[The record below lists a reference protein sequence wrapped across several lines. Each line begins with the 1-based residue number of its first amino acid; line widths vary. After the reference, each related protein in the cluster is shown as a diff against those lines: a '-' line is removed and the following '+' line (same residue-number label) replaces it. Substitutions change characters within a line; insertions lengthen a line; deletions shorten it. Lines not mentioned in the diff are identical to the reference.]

1 MKTKFIAVSGQKG
14 GIGKTTTTINL
25 AASISMRATPVL
37 VIDLDQQGSATDWV
51 EMMKSNGTQLFD
63 YLQVEYKDFDRVIN
77 EVQDKYKYVIF
88 DCPPRLEKFV
98 GKVIYTAD
106 IVLTSC
112 GVGAV
117 QAWALDDFN
126 LALKEAKVPNYI
138 FMSNVNISW
147 KRLIDQTSKHIAE
160 AGYEKLNTIYSR
172 ACVAEAAGLG
182 KCTIHMDD
190 EKATQEIELLTTQ
203 VLEILDDI

>member
-1 MKTKFIAVSGQKG
+1 MKAKIIAVSGQKG
-14 GIGKTTTTINL
+14 GIGKTTTSINL
-25 AASISMRATPVL
+25 AACISMRATPVL
-37 VIDLDQQGSATDWV
+37 VIDLDPQGSSTDWV
-51 EMMKSNGTQLFD
+51 EMMKANDKQLFD
-63 YLQVEYKDFDRVIN
+63 YVKTEYKDFDQVVSN
-77 EVQDKYKYVIF
+77 AMDKYKYIIF
-88 DCPPRLEKFV
+88 DCPPRLEMFV
-98 GKVIYTAD
+98 GKVIYNAD
-106 IVLTSC
+106 MVLTSC

-117 QAWALDDFN
+117 QSWALDDFN
-126 LALKEAKVPNYI
+126 LALKQAGVPNYI

-190 EKATQEIELLTTQ
+190 EKATQEIETLTTQ
-203 VLEILDDI
+203 VMEILDGL